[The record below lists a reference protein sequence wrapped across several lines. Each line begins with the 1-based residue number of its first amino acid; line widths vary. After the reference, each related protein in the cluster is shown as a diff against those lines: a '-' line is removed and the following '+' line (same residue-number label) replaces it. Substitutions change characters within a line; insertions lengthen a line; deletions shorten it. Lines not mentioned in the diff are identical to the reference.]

1 MPETI
6 GPNEP
11 GLDESAIASQFPSEV
26 VTRALVRDVEL
37 PYGAGTM
44 ALITLDNGYD
54 HTRPNT
60 FGPAGLISLRDALD
74 SVADRDDIAAVGV
87 TGKPF
92 IFAAGADPLGEILGV
107 LLPVLD
113 STVPGVGGRVVADA
127 LIGAFAEHYRC
138 EQPGDADVLERIA
151 HPVGGDPLKNLVTAG
166 AVIEAALPA
175 CPGGVTGV
183 VAAGSGD
190 VLVPGLFE
198 DADGE
203 VAKVAM
209 TYGPLPVR
217 VWEASSP

>member
-1 MPETI
+1 MEAGDVNLHQVNDELCPFMPNGRWIPPARHLHRPSSRVI
-6 GPNEP
+6 G
-11 GLDESAIASQFPSEV
+11 V
-26 VTRALVRDVEL
+26 
-37 PYGAGTM
+37 
-44 ALITLDNGYD
+44 
-54 HTRPNT
+54 
-60 FGPAGLISLRDALD
+60 
-74 SVADRDDIAAVGV
+74 
-87 TGKPF
+87 
-92 IFAAGADPLGEILGV
+92 DPLGEILGV

-113 STVPGVGGRVVADA
+113 STVSGVGGRVVADA

-151 HPVGGDPLKNLVTAG
+151 RPVGGDPLKNLVTAG
-166 AVIEAALPA
+166 AVIGAALPA

>member
-1 MPETI
+1 M
-6 GPNEP
+6 
-11 GLDESAIASQFPSEV
+11 
-26 VTRALVRDVEL
+26 RDVEL

-74 SVADRDDIAAVGV
+74 SVAGRDDIAAVGV

-113 STVPGVGGRVVADA
+113 SAVPGVGGRVVADA

-151 HPVGGDPLKNLVTAG
+151 RPVGGDPLKNLVTAG
-166 AVIEAALPA
+166 GGDRSRPA
-175 CPGGVTGV
+175 SVSWWGHSV

-203 VAKVAM
+203 VVKVAM

-217 VWEASSP
+217 IWEPSSQ